1 MTVADNRGRVHGR
14 RPGPVEIRARGKR
27 MERGTGESGGG
38 RASEERTFRGRD

>member
-1 MTVADNRGRVHGR
+1 MTVADNRGRIHGL

-27 MERGTGESGGG
+27 MERGGESGGG